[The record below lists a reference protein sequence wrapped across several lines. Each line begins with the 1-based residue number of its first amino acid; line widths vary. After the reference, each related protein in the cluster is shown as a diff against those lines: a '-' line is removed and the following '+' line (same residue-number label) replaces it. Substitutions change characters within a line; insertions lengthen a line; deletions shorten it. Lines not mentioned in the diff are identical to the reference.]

1 MARYA
6 YVNGRYVDHR
16 EASVHIEDRGYQLAD
31 GVYEVVGVRDG
42 RLIDEGPHI
51 DRLDRSLR
59 ELRIGWPVSRTAL
72 GFIIRELMRRN
83 RLRDGLIYMQV
94 TRGVARRDHAFP
106 TVPVK
111 PALVLTTRNTKR
123 ADAEAGPGIAVMSQ
137 PDIRWERCDIKT
149 VALLP
154 NVLAKQ
160 AARESGAYEAWLIDA
175 DGCVTEG
182 ASTNAWIVTRDGE
195 LVTRQVDNGI
205 LAGITRQTLKGLC
218 KALQLK
224 FVERP
229 FSLTE
234 AKKAQEA
241 FITSA
246 TSFVTPVV
254 KIDGQSVGDGK
265 VGPTARRLREEY
277 VRFAATGEA
286 VT

>member
-1 MARYA
+1 MPRYA
-6 YVNGRYVDHR
+6 YVNGQYVDHR
-16 EASVHIEDRGYQLAD
+16 HAQVHIEDRGYQLAD

-59 ELRIGWPVSRTAL
+59 ELRIAWPVSRATL

-83 RLRDGLIYMQV
+83 RLQDGLVYMQV

-106 TVPVK
+106 TAPIK
-111 PALVLTTRNTKR
+111 PALVLTTKNTR
-123 ADAEAGPGIAVMSQ
+123 RAEADPGAGVAVKSH

-160 AARESGAYEAWLIDA
+160 AARESGAYEAWLVDRE
-175 DGCVTEG
+175 GRVTEG
-182 ASTNAWIVTRDGE
+182 ASTNAWIVTPDNE
-195 LVTRQVDNGI
+195 LVTRQTDNGI
-205 LAGITRQTLKGLC
+205 LAGITRHTLKAL
-218 KALQLK
+218 ANELQLRI
-224 FVERP
+224 VERP
-229 FSLTE
+229 FTLAE
-234 AKKAQEA
+234 AKQAREA

-254 KIDGQSVGDGK
+254 KIDGQPVGDGK
-265 VGPTARRLREEY
+265 VGPMARRLREEY
-277 VRFAATGEA
+277 VRFASTGEK

>member
-1 MARYA
+1 MARFA

-31 GVYEVVGVRDG
+31 GVYEVVGVRAG
-42 RLIDEGPHI
+42 KLIDETPHL
-51 DRLDRSLR
+51 DRLDRSLK
-59 ELRIGWPVSRTAL
+59 ELRIPWPVSRQAL

-83 RLRDGLIYMQV
+83 RLRDGLVYMQV

-106 TVPVK
+106 TIPVK
-111 PALVLTTRNTKR
+111 PALVLTTKNTKHLGS
-123 ADAEAGPGIAVMSQ
+123 DPGPGVAVKSQ

-160 AARESGAYEAWLIDA
+160 AARESGAYEAWLFDA
-175 DGCVTEG
+175 KGQVTEG
-182 ASTNAWIVTRDGE
+182 ASTNAWIVTKAGE
-195 LVTRQVDNGI
+195 LVTRATDNAI
-205 LAGITRQTLKGLC
+205 LAGITRHTLKSIAGD
-218 KALQLK
+218 LQLK
-224 FVERP
+224 LVERP
-229 FSLTE
+229 FSLAE
-234 AKKAQEA
+234 AKRAKEA

-254 KIDGQSVGDGK
+254 RVDGEPVGDGK
-265 VGPTARRLREEY
+265 VGPVARRLREEY
-277 VRFAATGEA
+277 VRFSESGEA

>member
-59 ELRIGWPVSRTAL
+59 ELRIDWPVSRTAL
-72 GFIIRELMRRN
+72 SFIMRELMRRN

-106 TVPVK
+106 TTPVK
-111 PALVLTTRNTKR
+111 PALVITTKNSKR
-123 ADAEAGPGIAVMSQ
+123 GDADPGPGIAIKSQ

-160 AARESGAYEAWLIDA
+160 AARESGAYEAWLIDTN
-175 DGCVTEG
+175 GCVTEG
-182 ASTNAWIVTRDGE
+182 ASTNAWIVTQDGE
-195 LVTRQVDNGI
+195 LVTRQTDNGI
-205 LAGITRQTLKGLC
+205 LAGITRQTLKSLC
-218 KALQLK
+218 NALQLK

-229 FSLTE
+229 FSLAE
-234 AKKAQEA
+234 AMKAQEA

-254 KIDGQSVGDGK
+254 KIDGQTVGNGK

-277 VRFAATGEA
+277 VRFAETGDRI
-286 VT
+286 T

>member
-42 RLIDEGPHI
+42 RLIDEAPHI

-59 ELRIGWPVSRTAL
+59 ELRIAWPVSRAAL
-72 GFIIRELMRRN
+72 AFVMRELMRRN

-111 PALVLTTRNTKR
+111 PALVLTTKNSKR
-123 ADAEAGPGIAVMSQ
+123 ANADPGPGIAVKSQ

-160 AARESGAYEAWLIDA
+160 AARESGAYEAWLVDA

-182 ASTNAWIVTRDGE
+182 ASTNAWIVTQDGE
-195 LVTRQVDNGI
+195 LVTRQTDNGI
-205 LAGITRQTLKGLC
+205 LAGITRHTLKSLC
-218 KALQLK
+218 NALQLK

-229 FSLTE
+229 FSLAE
-234 AKKAQEA
+234 AKKAREA

-246 TSFVTPVV
+246 TSFVMPVV
-254 KIDGQSVGDGK
+254 KIDDQTVADGK

-277 VRFAATGEA
+277 VRFAAAGEA

>member
-1 MARYA
+1 MGRFA

-16 EASVHIEDRGYQLAD
+16 TASVHIEDRGYQLAD

-42 RLIDEGPHI
+42 RLIHEVPHI

-59 ELRIGWPVSRTAL
+59 ELRIDWPVSRKVL
-72 GFIIRELMRRN
+72 GFVMRELMRRN
-83 RLRDGLIYMQV
+83 RLRDGLVYMQV

-106 TVPVK
+106 TTPVP
-111 PALVLTTRNTKR
+111 PALVLTTKSGKR
-123 ADAEAGPGIAVMSQ
+123 SESDPGPGVAVKSV

-160 AARESGAYEAWLIDA
+160 AARESGAYEAWLVDQA
-175 DGCVTEG
+175 GCITEG
-182 ASTNAWIVTRDGE
+182 ASTNAWIVTPDGE
-195 LVTRQVDNGI
+195 LVTRQTDNGI
-205 LAGITRQTLKGLC
+205 LAGITRGTLKSL
-218 KALQLK
+218 ANDLQLRL
-224 FVERP
+224 VERP
-229 FSLTE
+229 FTLTE
-234 AKKAQEA
+234 AKKAKEA

-254 KIDGQSVGDGK
+254 RIDGEKIGDGRP
-265 VGPTARRLREEY
+265 GPTARRLREEY
-277 VRFAATGEA
+277 VRLASAGDQ

>member
-59 ELRIGWPVSRTAL
+59 ELRIDWPVSRAAL
-72 GFIIRELMRRN
+72 SFIMRELMRRN

-106 TVPVK
+106 TTPVK
-111 PALVLTTRNTKR
+111 PALVLTTKNSKR
-123 ADAEAGPGIAVMSQ
+123 GDADPGPGIAIKSQ

-160 AARESGAYEAWLIDA
+160 AARESGAYEAWLIDTN
-175 DGCVTEG
+175 GCVTEG
-182 ASTNAWIVTRDGE
+182 ASTNAWIVTQDGE
-195 LVTRQVDNGI
+195 LVTRQTDNGI
-205 LAGITRQTLKGLC
+205 LAGITRQTLKSLC
-218 KALQLK
+218 NALQLK

-229 FSLTE
+229 FSLAE
-234 AKKAQEA
+234 AMKAQEA

-254 KIDGQSVGDGK
+254 KIDGQTVGNGK

-277 VRFAATGEA
+277 VRFAEMGDR

>member
-16 EASVHIEDRGYQLAD
+16 EASVHVEDRGYQLAD

-42 RLIDEGPHI
+42 RLIDEGPHL
-51 DRLDRSLR
+51 DRLDRSLK
-59 ELRIGWPVSRTAL
+59 ELRIGWPVSRPTL
-72 GFIIRELMRRN
+72 SFVIRELMRRN
-83 RLRDGLIYMQV
+83 RLRDGLVYMQV

-106 TVPVK
+106 TTAVK
-111 PALVLTTRNTKR
+111 PALVLTTKNTKR
-123 ADAEAGPGIAVMSQ
+123 LDLDPGAGIAIKSH

-160 AARESGAYEAWLIDA
+160 AARESGAYEAWLVDT
-175 DGCVTEG
+175 DGHVTEG
-182 ASTNAWIVTRDGE
+182 ASTNAWIVTPEGE
-195 LVTRQVDNGI
+195 LVTRQTDAGI
-205 LAGITRQTLKGLC
+205 LAGITRHTLKKLAGN
-218 KALQLK
+218 LQLK
-224 FVERP
+224 LVERA
-229 FSLTE
+229 FTLSE
-234 AKKAQEA
+234 AKRAREA

-254 KIDGQSVGDGK
+254 KIDGETVGDGK
-265 VGPTARRLREEY
+265 PGPAARRLREEY
-277 VRFAATGEA
+277 IRFAAEGEA

>member
-16 EASVHIEDRGYQLAD
+16 DASVHIEDRGYQLAD

-42 RLIDEGPHI
+42 RLIDEGPHL

-59 ELRIGWPVSRTAL
+59 ELRIGWPVSREAL
-72 GFIIRELMRRN
+72 AFIMRELMRRN

-106 TVPVK
+106 TTPVK
-111 PALVLTTRNTKR
+111 PALVLTTKNSKR
-123 ADAEAGPGIAVMSQ
+123 GDADPGPGIAVKSQ

-160 AARESGAYEAWLIDA
+160 AARESGAYEAWLVDA
-175 DGCVTEG
+175 DGNVTEG
-182 ASTNAWIVTRDGE
+182 ASTNAWIVTREGE
-195 LVTRQVDNGI
+195 LVTRQTDNGI
-205 LAGITRQTLKGLC
+205 LAGITRHTLKALC
-218 KALQLK
+218 NSLQLK

-229 FSLTE
+229 FSLAE
-234 AKKAQEA
+234 ALRAREA

-254 KIDGQSVGDGK
+254 KIDGQMVADGQ
-265 VGPTARRLREEY
+265 VGPTSRRLREEY
-277 VRFAATGEA
+277 VRFAAEGEP

>member
-16 EASVHIEDRGYQLAD
+16 EASVHVEDRGYQLAD

-42 RLIDEGPHI
+42 KLIDEALHI
-51 DRLDRSLR
+51 DRLGRSLK
-59 ELRIGWPVSRTAL
+59 ELRIDWPVARPTL

-83 RLRDGLIYMQV
+83 RLRDGLVYMQV

-106 TVPVK
+106 TKPVK
-111 PALVLTTRNTKR
+111 PALVLTTKNSKR
-123 ADAEAGPGIAVMSQ
+123 AEADPGPGIAVKSH
-137 PDIRWERCDIKT
+137 PDIRWQRCDIKT

-160 AARESGAYEAWLIDA
+160 AARESGAYEAWLID
-175 DGCVTEG
+175 GKGNVTEG
-182 ASTNAWIVTRDGE
+182 ASTNAWIVTKAGE
-195 LVTRQVDNGI
+195 LVTRATDNAI
-205 LAGITRQTLKGLC
+205 LAGITRHTLKVLAGD
-218 KALQLK
+218 LQLK
-224 FVERP
+224 LVERS
-229 FSLTE
+229 FTLAE
-234 AKKAQEA
+234 AKEAKEA

-254 KIDGQSVGDGK
+254 RIDDDVVGNGK

-277 VRFAATGEA
+277 VRFAADGEV

>member
-42 RLIDEGPHI
+42 RLIDEGPHL
-51 DRLDRSLR
+51 DRLGRSLR
-59 ELRIGWPVSRTAL
+59 ELRIAWPVSRATL

-83 RLRDGLIYMQV
+83 RLRDGLVYMQV
-94 TRGVARRDHAFP
+94 TRGVTRRDHAFP
-106 TVPVK
+106 TKPVR
-111 PALVLTTRNTKR
+111 PALVLTTKNSKR
-123 ADAEAGPGIAVMSQ
+123 AEADPGPGIAVKSE

-160 AARESGAYEAWLIDA
+160 AARESGAYEAWLVDG
-175 DGCVTEG
+175 DGCITEG
-182 ASTNAWIVTRDGE
+182 ASTNAWIVTPDNE
-195 LVTRQVDNGI
+195 LVTRQTDHGI
-205 LAGITRQTLKGLC
+205 LAGITRLTLKSLADG
-218 KALQLK
+218 LQLK
-224 FVERP
+224 LVERP
-229 FSLTE
+229 FTLAE
-234 AKKAQEA
+234 AKKAREA

-254 KIDGQSVGDGK
+254 KIDGQAVGDGK
-265 VGPTARRLREEY
+265 VGPMARRLREEY
-277 VRFAATGEA
+277 VRFATSGEQ
-286 VT
+286 VV

>member
-16 EASVHIEDRGYQLAD
+16 QANVHIEDRGYQLAD

-42 RLIDEGPHI
+42 KLIDEKPHL

-59 ELRIGWPVSRTAL
+59 ELRIAAPVSRQAL
-72 GFIIRELMRRN
+72 TFIIRELMRRN
-83 RLRDGLIYMQV
+83 RLRDGLVYMQV

-106 TVPVK
+106 TTPVK
-111 PALVLTTRNTKR
+111 PALVLTTKSTKQLGV
-123 ADAEAGPGIAVMSQ
+123 DVGPGVAVKSQ

-160 AARESGAYEAWLIDA
+160 AARESGAYEAWLVDA
-175 DGCVTEG
+175 AGCITEG
-182 ASTNAWIVTRDGE
+182 ASTNAWIVTKAGE
-195 LVTRQVDNGI
+195 LVTRQTDCGI
-205 LAGITRQTLKGLC
+205 LAGITRGTLKSI
-218 KALQLK
+218 ANTLQLK
-224 FVERP
+224 LVERP
-229 FSLTE
+229 FSLAE
-234 AKKAQEA
+234 AKQAREA

-246 TSFVTPVV
+246 TSFVTPVI
-254 KIDGQSVGDGK
+254 KIDGDPVGDGK
-265 VGPTARRLREEY
+265 PGPTARRLREEY
-277 VRFAATGEA
+277 MRFADAGEA

>member
-16 EASVHIEDRGYQLAD
+16 LAKVHVEDRGYQLAD

-42 RLIDEGPHI
+42 KLIDETPHL
-51 DRLDRSLR
+51 DRLDRSLK
-59 ELRIGWPVSRTAL
+59 ELRIAAPVSRKTL
-72 GFIIRELMRRN
+72 TFVIRELMRRN
-83 RLRDGLIYMQV
+83 RLRDGLVYMQV

-106 TVPVK
+106 TTPVR
-111 PALVLTTRNTKR
+111 PALVLTTKNTKHVGV
-123 ADAEAGPGIAVMSQ
+123 DVGPGIAIKSQ
-137 PDIRWERCDIKT
+137 RDIRWERCDIKT

-160 AARESGAYEAWLIDA
+160 AARESGAYEAWLIDSA
-175 DGCVTEG
+175 GCITEG

-195 LVTRQVDNGI
+195 LVTRQTDNGI
-205 LAGITRQTLKGLC
+205 LAGITRGTLKSI
-218 KALQLK
+218 ADTLQLK
-224 FVERP
+224 LIERP

-234 AKKAQEA
+234 AKQAREA

-254 KIDGQSVGDGK
+254 KIDGEPVGDGRP
-265 VGPTARRLREEY
+265 GPTARRLREEY
-277 VRFAATGEA
+277 VRFADTGEA

>member
-1 MARYA
+1 MARDA

-16 EASVHIEDRGYQLAD
+16 DASVHIEDRGYQLAD

-42 RLIDEGPHI
+42 RLIDEGPHL

-59 ELRIGWPVSRTAL
+59 ELRIGWPVSREAL
-72 GFIIRELMRRN
+72 AFIMRELLRRN

-106 TVPVK
+106 TTPVK
-111 PALVLTTRNTKR
+111 PALVLTTKNSKR
-123 ADAEAGPGIAVMSQ
+123 GDADPGPGVAVKSQ

-160 AARESGAYEAWLIDA
+160 AARESGAYEAWLVDA
-175 DGCVTEG
+175 DGNVTEG
-182 ASTNAWIVTRDGE
+182 ASTNAWIVTREGE
-195 LVTRQVDNGI
+195 LVTRQTDNGI
-205 LAGITRQTLKGLC
+205 LAGITRHTLKALC
-218 KALQLK
+218 NSLQLK

-229 FSLTE
+229 FSLAE
-234 AKKAQEA
+234 ALRAQEA

-254 KIDGQSVGDGK
+254 KIDGQMVADGK
-265 VGPTARRLREEY
+265 VGPTSRRLREEY
-277 VRFAATGEA
+277 VRFAAEGEP

>member
-16 EASVHIEDRGYQLAD
+16 KAAVHIEDRGYQLAD
-31 GVYEVVGVRDG
+31 GVYEVVGVRAG

-59 ELRIGWPVSRTAL
+59 IAWPMSRATL
-72 GFIIRELMRRN
+72 SFVIRELMRRN
-83 RLRDGLIYMQV
+83 RLRDGLVYIQV

-106 TVPVK
+106 TTPIR
-111 PALVLTTRNTKR
+111 PALVLTTKNTKR
-123 ADAEAGPGIAVMSQ
+123 AEADPGAGIAVKSQ

-160 AARESGAYEAWLIDA
+160 AARESGAYEAWLVDRE
-175 DGCVTEG
+175 GRVTEG
-182 ASTNAWIVTRDGE
+182 ASTNAWIVTQNNE
-195 LVTRQVDNGI
+195 LVTRQTDHGI
-205 LAGITRQTLKGLC
+205 LAGITRLTLKTL
-218 KALQLK
+218 ANDLQLK
-224 FVERP
+224 IVERP
-229 FSLTE
+229 FTLSE
-234 AKKAQEA
+234 AKKAREA

-254 KIDGQSVGDGK
+254 KIDGETVGSGK

-277 VRFAATGEA
+277 VRFAASGEA

>member
-16 EASVHIEDRGYQLAD
+16 EAHVHIEDRGYQLSD

-42 RLIDEGPHI
+42 RLIDETLHI

-59 ELRIGWPVSRTAL
+59 ELRIAWPVSRPVL
-72 GFIIRELMRRN
+72 GFILRELMRRN

-106 TVPVK
+106 AGPVK
-111 PALVLTTRNTKR
+111 PALVITTQHRKR
-123 ADAEAGPGIAVMSQ
+123 AEADPGQGVAVKTM
-137 PDIRWERCDIKT
+137 PDIRWARCDIKT

-160 AARESGAYEAWLIDA
+160 AARESGAFEAWMV
-175 DGCVTEG
+175 DGEGRVTEG
-182 ASTNAWIVTRDGE
+182 ASTNAWIVTQDDE
-195 LVTRQVDNGI
+195 LVTRQTDQGI
-205 LAGITRQTLKGLC
+205 LAGITRQTLKSIAS
-218 KALQLK
+218 ALQLK
-224 FVERP
+224 LVERP
-229 FSLTE
+229 FTLAE
-234 AKKAQEA
+234 ARKAREA
-241 FITSA
+241 FVTSA

-254 KIDGQSVGDGK
+254 KIDGEPVGDGR

-277 VRFAATGEA
+277 VRFSGSGEA